1 MIQIKREISR
11 TTKEPLN
18 DIFVNCEVYDYGD
31 AESLREVT
39 LPLVKYEL
47 LITLNRLQKT
57 APLYD
62 DTMNLIWDKI
72 LDFAQYNHIK
82 GISEGSEMTTKIL
95 TNKLRENNG
104 K

>member
-11 TTKEPLN
+11 TIKEPLS
-18 DIFVNCEVYDYGD
+18 DVFVNCEVYDYND
-31 AESLREVT
+31 EDSLREVV

-47 LITLNRLQKT
+47 VIILNRLQKT
-57 APLYD
+57 VPLYN
-62 DTMNLIWDKI
+62 DT
-72 LDFAQYNHIK
+72 K

-95 TNKLRENNG
+95 TDKLRENNG

>member
-39 LPLVKYEL
+39 FPLVKYEL

-57 APLYD
+57 VPLYN
-62 DTMNLIWDKI
+62 DTMNMIWNKI
-72 LDFAQYNHIK
+72 TDFVNYNHIK
-82 GISEGSEMTTKIL
+82 GISEGSEMTTKII

>member
-11 TTKEPLN
+11 TIKEPLS
-18 DIFVNCEVYDYGD
+18 DVFVNCEVYDYGD

-39 LPLVKYEL
+39 FPLVKYEL
-47 LITLNRLQKT
+47 LTTLNRLQKT

-62 DTMNLIWDKI
+62 ETMNLIWDKI
-72 LDFAQYNHIK
+72 LDFVSYNHIK

-95 TNKLRENNG
+95 TDKLRENNG

>member
-11 TTKEPLN
+11 TIKEPLS
-18 DIFVNCEVYDYGD
+18 DVFVNCEVYDYND
-31 AESLREVT
+31 EDSLREVV

-47 LITLNRLQKT
+47 VIILNRLQKT
-57 APLYD
+57 VPLYN
-62 DTMNLIWDKI
+62 DTMNIIWDKI
-72 LDFAQYNHIK
+72 LDFVSYNHIK

-95 TNKLRENNG
+95 TDKLRENNG